1 MPNASITILKLKLL
15 AQPNTF
21 VCQAFSWTSHL
32 FGLLIWNQEGEHLEV
47 WHEMLE
53 GGIPREESC
62 ESDSEYNLTHC
73 KNKIK
78 AYVCPAAAE
87 EKIIWLFS
95 LALDECS
102 TQSSCSFL
110 FVMLA
115 QTLRCARSWQSS
127 WVLFFLIFFFLWRPQ
142 TGLFDYFFILYFKLN
157 ITYKHCTKSLH
168 IMNRSLFYCHK
179 TQFYTTSALK
189 RPLPIKTL

>member
-1 MPNASITILKLKLL
+1 MLNASITILKLKLL
-15 AQPNTF
+15 AQPDTF

-102 TQSSCSFL
+102 SQSSCSFL

-115 QTLRCARSWQSS
+115 QTLRCVRSWQSS
-127 WVLFFLIFFFLWRPQ
+127 WVLFFLIFFSVKTTDRVIW
-142 TGLFDYFFILYFKLN
+142 LFFYFIF
-157 ITYKHCTKSLH
+157 
-168 IMNRSLFYCHK
+168 
-179 TQFYTTSALK
+179 QA
-189 RPLPIKTL
+189 